1 MIIFTVIGILI
12 AIFFFTIIIMTVIE
26 VAVKKKRNTK
36 VFYKRDEVITRT
48 GGLAHDRNRSYNEIQ
63 NQKK

>member
-1 MIIFTVIGILI
+1 
-12 AIFFFTIIIMTVIE
+12 MTVIE
-26 VAVKKKRNTK
+26 VAVKKKTNTK
-36 VFYKRDEVITRT
+36 VFYKRDEVVTRT

>member
-26 VAVKKKRNTK
+26 VAVKKKTNTK
-36 VFYKRDEVITRT
+36 VFYKRDEVVTRT

>member
-26 VAVKKKRNTK
+26 VAVKKKTNTK
-36 VFYKRDEVITRT
+36 VFYKRDEVVTRT

-63 NQKK
+63 NRKK